1 MKNPGKPIDQGLEKG
16 FGNCSG
22 EGSRKIS
29 GKGSVKGFDKV
40 SLKPFQ
46 VKISVTV
53 KIWKF

>member
-1 MKNPGKPIDQGLEKG
+1 MRNGDGG
-16 FGNCSG
+16 TRG

-40 SLKPFQ
+40 SLKAFQ
-46 VKISVTV
+46 VKISVRV